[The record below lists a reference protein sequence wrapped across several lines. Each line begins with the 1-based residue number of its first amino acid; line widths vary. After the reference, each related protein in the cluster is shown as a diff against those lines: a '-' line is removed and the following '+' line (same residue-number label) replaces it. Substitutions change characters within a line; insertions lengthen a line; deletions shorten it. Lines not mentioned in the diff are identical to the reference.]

1 MFLSR
6 FSIIDFVV
14 FDVECHRCF
23 TSQVLPNIVFN
34 RDVYTTV
41 NAKSNAPANIHT
53 CTCKHTTVQACIFL
67 AHDMAAREEPRK
79 SLINITK
86 KSHVVIKRKTA
97 DIVATK
103 RETADIVSTKR
114 KTAFKM
120 NKADDRSNIGSSGR
134 QLAESN
140 MQSG

>member
-1 MFLSR
+1 MHMQTYNR
-6 FSIIDFVV
+6 
-14 FDVECHRCF
+14 
-23 TSQVLPNIVFN
+23 TSM
-34 RDVYTTV
+34 
-41 NAKSNAPANIHT
+41 H
-53 CTCKHTTVQACIFL
+53 FL

-86 KSHVVIKRKTA
+86 KSHVAIKRKTA

-103 RETADIVSTKR
+103 RETADIVATKR

-140 MQSG
+140 M